1 MTDPL
6 GHVTS
11 YVYNGLGEQIETIAP
26 DPATGLDDAGS
37 PVTTTSYDADGNVLG
52 VTDAL
57 GHATSYS
64 YDGIDRNVSE
74 TDADGDVTRYSYG
87 PRKRGHP

>member
-11 YVYNGLGEQIETIAP
+11 YVYNGLGEQIETVAP

-52 VTDAL
+52 VTDPL
-57 GHATSYS
+57 GHTTTPEKGTPITARESTPGFSDFPES
-64 YDGIDRNVSE
+64 
-74 TDADGDVTRYSYG
+74 
-87 PRKRGHP
+87 